1 MGSRILRGV
10 RFQVYSGDLEGSRT
24 PHVHAHY
31 DEGDVDIEI
40 YPDNS
45 VGVSTSHKRPIDP
58 GMKKSQVKRAL
69 KIAQPRLTRCLISG
83 RRVGTNKTSSTYSCN

>member
-1 MGSRILRGV
+1 M
-10 RFQVYSGDLEGSRT
+10 YSGDHDGALV

-45 VGVSTSHKRPIDP
+45 VGVSTAHKRPIDP
-58 GMKKSQVKRAL
+58 GVKKSQVKRAL
-69 KIAQPRLTRCLISG
+69 KIAEAEIEAMLELWDASRNQ
-83 RRVGTNKTSSTYSCN
+83 